1 MCITGLRDCN
11 SQWLQTNWV
20 QNPLRLSSLCKTW
33 LINQIVSAGK
43 ARQLPS
49 FRRILPYWAS
59 FIPWR
64 NQTHM
69 WFLDARKEGQLHL
82 CPQVNRT
89 FACTWRPWGLATGK
103 HLKNRWSTPQTLVSS
118 LPWLSGSD
126 LKRKRTIWF
135 LCQINLWFIMQQR
148 DVWKRASW
156 YSYKT
161 IRGSTREQ
169 YVYSDCLQKSGKR
182 KTFLF
187 VW

>member
-1 MCITGLRDCN
+1 MDLESVTIN
-11 SQWLQTNWV
+11 QSNWV

-33 LINQIVSAGK
+33 LINQIVNAGK

-59 FIPWR
+59 FIPGR

-103 HLKNRWSTPQTLVSS
+103 HLKNRWSTPQLNACVLFTLAFWFWFQTKTHHLVSVPDIP
-118 LPWLSGSD
+118 LIYYATERCLKTCIVVQLQNYPRQHTWAVCLFWL
-126 LKRKRTIWF
+126 LAEE
-135 LCQINLWFIMQQR
+135 
-148 DVWKRASW
+148 WKA
-156 YSYKT
+156 
-161 IRGSTREQ
+161 
-169 YVYSDCLQKSGKR
+169 
-182 KTFLF
+182 
-187 VW
+187 